1 MKFLSTVLGL
11 ASVANAHTLFTTFYV
26 DGKNQGDGTCVRQPE
41 DAATANGP
49 IYPITGDV
57 MACGRDGDKPAKFI
71 CPAPG
76 GAQLTFHFREAPAYH
91 RPGAI
96 AEGHKGPCSVYVKKV
111 DNILTDS
118 AAGAGWFKIWED
130 GYDVKEGTWC
140 TDRLRANNGLL
151 SVDLPTGLPSGY
163 YLVRPEVLALHNAP
177 AGDPQFYQGCAQI
190 FIENGPSVPLQV
202 PEKYEVS
209 IPGYVNKDTPGLTF
223 NIYEKP
229 LGEYPIPGPD
239 VWVPTSEET
248 GTKQTQKYG
257 VIPSDCLVKNG
268 NWCAKPMAKYSG
280 QEECWAA
287 AKECWSQGDVC
298 WKTAAPSGGA
308 NCEVWSDYCKEMNNQ
323 CENKNFEG
331 PPKFTGK
338 EVFAKPGPIPAPY
351 DGTEVNKDG
360 EDTTS
365 SVVEKP
371 STTKAAAPAK
381 TTASAPKV
389 SAPKAEPE
397 TVEYNEDAFPAY
409 EETPTGYLT
418 APTSTYASK
427 PKQTSSVPVKE
438 GSSGL
443 KVSKDGRCGGE
454 TGQTCEGSSF
464 GNCCSKKGR
473 CGRKSRH
480 CDCGCQN
487 AFGIC
492 GE

>member
-1 MKFLSTVLGL
+1 
-11 ASVANAHTLFTTFYV
+11 
-26 DGKNQGDGTCVRQPE
+26 
-41 DAATANGP
+41 
-49 IYPITGDV
+49 
-57 MACGRDGDKPAKFI
+57 
-71 CPAPG
+71 
-76 GAQLTFHFREAPAYH
+76 
-91 RPGAI
+91 
-96 AEGHKGPCSVYVKKV
+96 
-111 DNILTDS
+111 
-118 AAGAGWFKIWED
+118 
-130 GYDVKEGTWC
+130 
-140 TDRLRANNGLL
+140 
-151 SVDLPTGLPSGY
+151 
-163 YLVRPEVLALHNAP
+163 
-177 AGDPQFYQGCAQI
+177 
-190 FIENGPSVPLQV
+190 
-202 PEKYEVS
+202 
-209 IPGYVNKDTPGLTF
+209 
-223 NIYEKP
+223 
-229 LGEYPIPGPD
+229 
-239 VWVPTSEET
+239 
-248 GTKQTQKYG
+248 
-257 VIPSDCLVKNG
+257 
-268 NWCAKPMAKYSG
+268 
-280 QEECWAA
+280 
-287 AKECWSQGDVC
+287 
-298 WKTAAPSGGA
+298 
-308 NCEVWSDYCKEMNNQ
+308 MNNQ

-397 TVEYNEDAFPAY
+397 TVEYNEDTFPAY
-409 EETPTGYLT
+409 EETPTGYIT